1 MPEWIIKSGYWS
13 PISSIIADNRDSDLL
28 MAGESAQKTV
38 SGPNNLIRKT
48 YDQYLGIYVGLR
60 NYHI

>member
-1 MPEWIIKSGYWS
+1 MIG
-13 PISSIIADNRDSDLL
+13 A
-28 MAGESAQKTV
+28 SAQKTV
-38 SGPNNLIRKT
+38 TVRNNLIRKT